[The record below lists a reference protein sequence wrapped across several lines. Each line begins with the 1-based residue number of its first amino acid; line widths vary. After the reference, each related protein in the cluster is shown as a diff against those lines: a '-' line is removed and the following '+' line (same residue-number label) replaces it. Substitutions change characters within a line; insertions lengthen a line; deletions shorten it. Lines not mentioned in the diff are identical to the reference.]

1 MCGFQILSDLKKLS
15 KNIKVVCVSELLN
28 DIGSSV
34 YRPALPVLYRMLG
47 ATPLQYGMIEGLS
60 SFFGMIG
67 AAPAGELSDRAGR
80 KKLYYVGHAI
90 MGALRASWGLIS
102 SFWLL
107 LPLRWLYRLG
117 MAVRY
122 AARDPLLAESTTPEN
137 RGLAY
142 AAYELAD
149 NIGSFMGPVLPILVL
164 GFVGQNLGAIR
175 TLFFLS
181 ALPNLLSTL
190 LIVFTVKET
199 VRPDETVEERMGFS
213 TKLRVM
219 AENRNLLRFIS
230 ITSLSS
236 LFAMTVDLE
245 VVYITYGPLKAT
257 ALVTTIMYVFWTFT
271 TVLAALP
278 AGRIVDK
285 TGRRFAIVLSFIFHS
300 LSMIVII
307 LHHYVLPSIF
317 LVPLAFAFLG
327 LYDSFLSVASKTFVA
342 DNASPENRG
351 MIMGLYTT
359 VDGVCRRS
367 LAPMIAGF
375 LISTYSSVT
384 PFVVGLAVSVT
395 AMVLMT
401 MTIIETPIEQA

>member
-15 KNIKVVCVSELLN
+15 RNVRVICFSELLN

-60 SFFGMIG
+60 SFFGMMG
-67 AAPAGELSDRAGR
+67 AAPAGELSDRVGR
-80 KKLYYVGHAI
+80 RRLYYVGHAI
-90 MGALRASWGLIS
+90 MGLLRSSWGLIS

-122 AARDPLLAESTTPEN
+122 AARDPLLAESSTPET

-149 NIGSFMGPVLPILVL
+149 CIGSFMGPVLPILVL
-164 GFVGQNLGAIR
+164 GYVGQNLNAIR
-175 TLFFLS
+175 MLFFLS
-181 ALPNLLSTL
+181 AVPNLLSTL
-190 LIVFTVKET
+190 LIFIFVRET
-199 VRPDETVEERMGFS
+199 VQLDETAEEKMSFS
-213 TKLRVM
+213 SKLRMM
-219 AENRNLLRFIS
+219 AENRNLLHFMS
-230 ITSLSS
+230 ITSLATI
-236 LFAMTVDLE
+236 FAMTVDLE
-245 VVYITYGPLKAT
+245 IVYITYGPLKAT
-257 ALVTTIMYVFWTFT
+257 ALVTTLMYMFWTAT

-285 TGRRFAIVLSFIFHS
+285 TGRTAAIVLSFTFHS
-300 LSMIVII
+300 ASMIAII
-307 LHHYVLPSIF
+307 LYHYVLPSIF
-317 LVPLAFAFLG
+317 LVPLAFASLG
-327 LYDSFLSVASKTFVA
+327 LYDSFLSVSSKTFVA

-359 VDGVCRRS
+359 LEGICKRS

-384 PFVVGLAVSVT
+384 PFIIGLAVSLT
-395 AMVLMT
+395 AIVLLT
-401 MTIIETPIEQA
+401 KTITEPPIVRS